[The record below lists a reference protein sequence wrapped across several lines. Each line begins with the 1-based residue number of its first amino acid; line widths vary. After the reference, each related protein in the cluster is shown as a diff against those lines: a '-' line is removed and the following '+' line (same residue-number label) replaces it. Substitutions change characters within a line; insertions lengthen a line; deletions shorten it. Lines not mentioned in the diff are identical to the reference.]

1 MVINS
6 CAVTTTAEADTRKEV
21 RRARRYN
28 PHAFIVVTGC
38 YAELA
43 PEVLKELGADAVV
56 PNARKAE
63 LPRVILERFG
73 LPSDPI
79 TTPPN
84 EFWGAGERGLLNSRV
99 RAFLKVQDGCQ
110 AGCAYCIIP
119 RLRGKERHRDHREAL
134 AEAEA
139 LLRMGIKEI
148 VLTGVRLGSYKGHPR
163 GLAGLV
169 EDLYHLGAK
178 VRLSSIEPEDTGEDL
193 LKVIGR
199 YAPEVRPH
207 LHLSLQTGSD
217 RLLKLMGRRYD
228 KAYYRELVQ
237 RAYDLIP
244 GFALTTDVIAG
255 LPTETEEEHRETLAF
270 LEELRP
276 TRVHAFTYTPR
287 PKTRA
292 ASMPQVPPEVRKRRT
307 KELIAL
313 AQRLAEERIRPRLGE
328 RVEVLVE
335 RVQGARP
342 WATPPTT
349 TRPALRARPAPGRR
363 SGPGSTGWRG
373 TSFGPG
379 GGGEGR
385 GQGAPGASRAV
396 GCFPWSASF
405 AASSPGN
412 SPPERSTRTRA
423 SWPSTTSGPRPRCTS
438 WWCPRS
444 TWRSSPTT
452 PTPRK
457 GRGSSGPSSAPRTG
471 WRGFWAFRA
480 TGSR

>member
-1 MVINS
+1 MGRMRAAFRTLGCKVNQVETEALLGFLKALEPEVVPVEAGGADLVVINT
-6 CAVTTTAEADTRKEV
+6 CAVTTTAEADARKEI
-21 RRARRYN
+21 RRARRHN
-28 PHAFIVVTGC
+28 PEAFIVVTGC
-38 YAELA
+38 YAELS
-43 PEVLKELGADAVV
+43 PEEVEALGADAVV

-63 LPRVILERFG
+63 LPKVILERFG

-110 AGCAYCIIP
+110 VGCAYCIIP
-119 RLRGKERHRDHREAL
+119 RLRGKERHRDYREAL

-139 LLRMGIKEI
+139 LLRVGIKEI
-148 VLTGVRLGSYKGHPR
+148 VLTGVRLGSYRGHPR

-178 VRLSSIEPEDTGEDL
+178 VRLSSIEPEDTGEEL
-193 LKVIGR
+193 LRVIAR

-228 KAYYRELVQ
+228 KAYYRALVQ
-237 RAYDLIP
+237 RAYELIP

-292 ASMPQVPPEVRKRRT
+292 ASMPQVPIEVRKRRT
-307 KELIAL
+307 RELIAL
-313 AQRLAEERIRPRLGE
+313 AQRLAEERIRPKLGGE
-328 RVEVLVE
+328 VEVLVE
-335 RVQGARP
+335 RRQGGFLLGHTPDYYEARLEGQALP
-342 WATPPTT
+342 GDTVLMAVEGVEGYTLLG
-349 TRPALRARPAPGRR
+349 RVVEVREKASPALPLAR
-363 SGPGSTGWRG
+363 
-373 TSFGPG
+373 
-379 GGGEGR
+379 
-385 GQGAPGASRAV
+385 
-396 GCFPWSASF
+396 
-405 AASSPGN
+405 
-412 SPPERSTRTRA
+412 
-423 SWPSTTSGPRPRCTS
+423 
-438 WWCPRS
+438 
-444 TWRSSPTT
+444 
-452 PTPRK
+452 
-457 GRGSSGPSSAPRTG
+457 
-471 WRGFWAFRA
+471 
-480 TGSR
+480 

>member
-1 MVINS
+1 MRAAFRTLGCKVNQVETEALLGFLKALEPEVVPVEAGGADLVVINT
-6 CAVTTTAEADTRKEV
+6 CAVTTTAEADARKEI
-21 RRARRYN
+21 RRARRHN
-28 PHAFIVVTGC
+28 PEAFIVVTGC

-43 PEVLKELGADAVV
+43 PEEVEALGADAVV

-63 LPRVILERFG
+63 LPKVILERFG

-110 AGCAYCIIP
+110 VGCAYCIIP
-119 RLRGKERHRDHREAL
+119 RLRGKERHRDYREAL

-139 LLRMGIKEI
+139 LLRVGIKEI
-148 VLTGVRLGSYKGHPR
+148 VLTGVRLGSYRGHPR

-169 EDLYHLGAK
+169 EDLYHLGAR
-178 VRLSSIEPEDTGEDL
+178 VRLSSIEPEDTGEEL
-193 LKVIGR
+193 LRVIAR

-228 KAYYRELVQ
+228 KAYYRALVQ
-237 RAYDLIP
+237 RAYELIP

-292 ASMPQVPPEVRKRRT
+292 ASMPQVPIEVRKRRT
-307 KELIAL
+307 RELIAL
-313 AQRLAEERIRPRLGE
+313 AQRLAEERIRPKLGGE
-328 RVEVLVE
+328 VEVLVE
-335 RVQGARP
+335 RRQGGFLLGHTPDYYEARLEGQALP
-342 WATPPTT
+342 GETVLMAVEGVEGYTLLG
-349 TRPALRARPAPGRR
+349 RVVEVREKASPALPLAR
-363 SGPGSTGWRG
+363 
-373 TSFGPG
+373 
-379 GGGEGR
+379 
-385 GQGAPGASRAV
+385 
-396 GCFPWSASF
+396 
-405 AASSPGN
+405 
-412 SPPERSTRTRA
+412 
-423 SWPSTTSGPRPRCTS
+423 
-438 WWCPRS
+438 
-444 TWRSSPTT
+444 
-452 PTPRK
+452 
-457 GRGSSGPSSAPRTG
+457 
-471 WRGFWAFRA
+471 
-480 TGSR
+480 

>member
-1 MVINS
+1 MGRMRAAFRTLGCKVNQVETEALLGFLKALEPEVVPVEAGGADLVVINT
-6 CAVTTTAEADTRKEV
+6 CAVTTTAEADARKEI
-21 RRARRYN
+21 RRARRHN
-28 PHAFIVVTGC
+28 PEAFIVVTGC

-43 PEVLKELGADAVV
+43 PEEVEALGADAVV

-63 LPRVILERFG
+63 LPKVILERFG

-110 AGCAYCIIP
+110 VGCAYCIIP
-119 RLRGKERHRDHREAL
+119 RLRGKERHRDYREAL

-148 VLTGVRLGSYKGHPR
+148 VLTGVRLGSYRGHPR
-163 GLAGLV
+163 GLAGLM
-169 EDLYHLGAK
+169 EDLYHLGAR
-178 VRLSSIEPEDTGEDL
+178 VRLSSIEPEDTGEEL
-193 LKVIGR
+193 LRVITR

-228 KAYYRELVQ
+228 KAYYRALVQ
-237 RAYDLIP
+237 RAYELIP

-292 ASMPQVPPEVRKRRT
+292 ASMPQVPIEVRKRRT
-307 KELIAL
+307 RELIAL
-313 AQRLAEERIRPRLGE
+313 AQRLAEERIRPKLGGE
-328 RVEVLVE
+328 VEVLVE
-335 RVQGARP
+335 RRQGGFLLGHTPDYYEARLEGQALP
-342 WATPPTT
+342 GDTVLMAVEGVEGYTLLG
-349 TRPALRARPAPGRR
+349 RVVEVREKASPALPLAR
-363 SGPGSTGWRG
+363 
-373 TSFGPG
+373 
-379 GGGEGR
+379 
-385 GQGAPGASRAV
+385 
-396 GCFPWSASF
+396 
-405 AASSPGN
+405 
-412 SPPERSTRTRA
+412 
-423 SWPSTTSGPRPRCTS
+423 
-438 WWCPRS
+438 
-444 TWRSSPTT
+444 
-452 PTPRK
+452 
-457 GRGSSGPSSAPRTG
+457 
-471 WRGFWAFRA
+471 
-480 TGSR
+480 

>member
-1 MVINS
+1 LTGLPKPTRMGRMRAAFRTLGCKVNQVETEALLGFLKALEPEVVPVEAGGADLVVINT
-6 CAVTTTAEADTRKEV
+6 CAVTTTAEADARKEI
-21 RRARRYN
+21 RRARRHN
-28 PHAFIVVTGC
+28 PEAFIVVTGC

-43 PEVLKELGADAVV
+43 PEEVEALGADAVV

-63 LPRVILERFG
+63 LPKVILERFG

-119 RLRGKERHRDHREAL
+119 RLRGKERHRDYREAL

-139 LLRMGIKEI
+139 LLRVGIKEI
-148 VLTGVRLGSYKGHPR
+148 VLTGVRLGSYRGHPR

-169 EDLYHLGAK
+169 EDLYHLGAR
-178 VRLSSIEPEDTGEDL
+178 VRLSSIEPEDTGEEL
-193 LKVIGR
+193 LRVMAR

-228 KAYYRELVQ
+228 KAYYRALVQ
-237 RAYDLIP
+237 RAYELIP

-292 ASMPQVPPEVRKRRT
+292 ASMPQVPIEVRKRRT
-307 KELIAL
+307 RELIAL
-313 AQRLAEERIRPRLGE
+313 AQRLAEERIRPKLGGE
-328 RVEVLVE
+328 VEVLVE
-335 RVQGARP
+335 RRQGGFLLGHTPDYYEARLEGQALP
-342 WATPPTT
+342 GETVLMAVEGVEGYTLLG
-349 TRPALRARPAPGRR
+349 RVVEVREKASPALPLAR
-363 SGPGSTGWRG
+363 
-373 TSFGPG
+373 
-379 GGGEGR
+379 
-385 GQGAPGASRAV
+385 
-396 GCFPWSASF
+396 
-405 AASSPGN
+405 
-412 SPPERSTRTRA
+412 
-423 SWPSTTSGPRPRCTS
+423 
-438 WWCPRS
+438 
-444 TWRSSPTT
+444 
-452 PTPRK
+452 
-457 GRGSSGPSSAPRTG
+457 
-471 WRGFWAFRA
+471 
-480 TGSR
+480 

>member
-1 MVINS
+1 MRAAFRTLGCKVNQVETEALLGFLKALEPEVVPVETGGADLVVINT
-6 CAVTTTAEADTRKEV
+6 CAVTTTAEADARKEI
-21 RRARRYN
+21 RRARRHN
-28 PHAFIVVTGC
+28 PEAFIVVTGC
-38 YAELA
+38 YAELS
-43 PEVLKELGADAVV
+43 PEEVEALGADAVV

-63 LPRVILERFG
+63 LPKVILERFG

-110 AGCAYCIIP
+110 VGCAYCIIP
-119 RLRGKERHRDHREAL
+119 RLRGKERHRDYREAL

-148 VLTGVRLGSYKGHPR
+148 VLTGVRLGSYRGHPR

-169 EDLYHLGAK
+169 EDLYHLGAR
-178 VRLSSIEPEDTGEDL
+178 VRLSSIEPEDMGEEL
-193 LKVIGR
+193 LRVIAR

-228 KAYYRELVQ
+228 KAYYRALVQ
-237 RAYDLIP
+237 RAYELIP

-292 ASMPQVPPEVRKRRT
+292 ASMPQVPIEVRKRRT
-307 KELIAL
+307 RELIAL
-313 AQRLAEERIRPRLGE
+313 AQRLAEERIRPKLGGE
-328 RVEVLVE
+328 VEVLVE
-335 RVQGARP
+335 RRQGGFLLGHTPDYYEARLEGQALP
-342 WATPPTT
+342 GETVLMAVEGVEGYPLLG
-349 TRPALRARPAPGRR
+349 RVVEVREKASPALPLAR
-363 SGPGSTGWRG
+363 
-373 TSFGPG
+373 
-379 GGGEGR
+379 
-385 GQGAPGASRAV
+385 
-396 GCFPWSASF
+396 
-405 AASSPGN
+405 
-412 SPPERSTRTRA
+412 
-423 SWPSTTSGPRPRCTS
+423 
-438 WWCPRS
+438 
-444 TWRSSPTT
+444 
-452 PTPRK
+452 
-457 GRGSSGPSSAPRTG
+457 
-471 WRGFWAFRA
+471 
-480 TGSR
+480 

>member
-292 ASMPQVPPEVRKRRT
+292 ASMPQVPRRCGSG
-307 KELIAL
+307 A
-313 AQRLAEERIRPRLGE
+313 PRSSSPWPSAWRRSGSAPGSGSGW
-328 RVEVLVE
+328 RSWWKGC
-335 RVQGARP
+335 RGARP

-373 TSFGPG
+373 TSFW
-379 GGGEGR
+379 
-385 GQGAPGASRAV
+385 A
-396 GCFPWSASF
+396 
-405 AASSPGN
+405 
-412 SPPERSTRTRA
+412 
-423 SWPSTTSGPRPRCTS
+423 
-438 WWCPRS
+438 
-444 TWRSSPTT
+444 
-452 PTPRK
+452 
-457 GRGSSGPSSAPRTG
+457 G
-471 WRGFWAFRA
+471 WRG
-480 TGSR
+480 

>member
-1 MVINS
+1 MGRMRAAFRTLGCKVNQVETEALLGFLKALEPEVVPVEAGGADLVVINT
-6 CAVTTTAEADTRKEV
+6 CAVTTTAEADARKEI
-21 RRARRYN
+21 RRARRHN
-28 PHAFIVVTGC
+28 PEAFLVVTGC
-38 YAELA
+38 YAELS
-43 PEVLKELGADAVV
+43 PEEVEALGADAVV

-63 LPRVILERFG
+63 LPKVILERFG

-119 RLRGKERHRDHREAL
+119 RLRGKERHRDYREAL

-148 VLTGVRLGSYKGHPR
+148 VLTGVRLGSYRGHPR

-169 EDLYHLGAK
+169 EDLYHLGAR
-178 VRLSSIEPEDTGEDL
+178 VRLSSIEPEDTGEEL
-193 LKVIGR
+193 LRVIAR

-228 KAYYRELVQ
+228 KAYYRALVQ
-237 RAYDLIP
+237 RAYELIP

-292 ASMPQVPPEVRKRRT
+292 ASMPQVPIEVRKRRT
-307 KELIAL
+307 RELIAL
-313 AQRLAEERIRPRLGE
+313 AQRLAEERIRPKLGGE
-328 RVEVLVE
+328 VEVLVE
-335 RVQGARP
+335 RRQGGFLLGHTPDYYEARLEGQALP
-342 WATPPTT
+342 GETVLMAVEGVEGYTLLG
-349 TRPALRARPAPGRR
+349 RVVEVREKASPALPLAR
-363 SGPGSTGWRG
+363 
-373 TSFGPG
+373 
-379 GGGEGR
+379 
-385 GQGAPGASRAV
+385 
-396 GCFPWSASF
+396 
-405 AASSPGN
+405 
-412 SPPERSTRTRA
+412 
-423 SWPSTTSGPRPRCTS
+423 
-438 WWCPRS
+438 
-444 TWRSSPTT
+444 
-452 PTPRK
+452 
-457 GRGSSGPSSAPRTG
+457 
-471 WRGFWAFRA
+471 
-480 TGSR
+480 

>member
-1 MVINS
+1 MGRMRAAFRTLGCKVNQVETEALLGFLKALEPEVVPVEAGGADLVVINT
-6 CAVTTTAEADTRKEV
+6 CAVTTTAEADARKEI
-21 RRARRYN
+21 RRARRHN
-28 PHAFIVVTGC
+28 PEAFIVVTGC

-43 PEVLKELGADAVV
+43 PEEVEALGADAVV

-63 LPRVILERFG
+63 LPKVILERFG

-119 RLRGKERHRDHREAL
+119 RLRGKERHRDYREAL

-139 LLRMGIKEI
+139 LLRVGIKEI
-148 VLTGVRLGSYKGHPR
+148 VLTGVRLGSYRGHPR

-169 EDLYHLGAK
+169 EDLYHLGAR
-178 VRLSSIEPEDTGEDL
+178 VRLSSIEPEDTGEEL
-193 LKVIGR
+193 LKVMAR

-228 KAYYRELVQ
+228 KAYYRALVQ
-237 RAYDLIP
+237 RAYELIP

-255 LPTETEEEHRETLAF
+255 LPTETEEEHRETMAF

-292 ASMPQVPPEVRKRRT
+292 ASMPQVPIEVRKRRT
-307 KELIAL
+307 RELIAL
-313 AQRLAEERIRPRLGE
+313 AQRLAEERIRPKLGGE
-328 RVEVLVE
+328 VEVLVE
-335 RVQGARP
+335 RRQGGFLLGHTPDYYEARLEGQALP
-342 WATPPTT
+342 GETVLMAVEGVEGYTLLG
-349 TRPALRARPAPGRR
+349 RVVEVREKASPALPLAR
-363 SGPGSTGWRG
+363 
-373 TSFGPG
+373 
-379 GGGEGR
+379 
-385 GQGAPGASRAV
+385 
-396 GCFPWSASF
+396 
-405 AASSPGN
+405 
-412 SPPERSTRTRA
+412 
-423 SWPSTTSGPRPRCTS
+423 
-438 WWCPRS
+438 
-444 TWRSSPTT
+444 
-452 PTPRK
+452 
-457 GRGSSGPSSAPRTG
+457 
-471 WRGFWAFRA
+471 
-480 TGSR
+480 

>member
-1 MVINS
+1 MRAAFRTLGCKVNQVETEALLGFLKALEPEVVPVEAGGADLVVINT
-6 CAVTTTAEADTRKEV
+6 CAVTTTAEADARKEI
-21 RRARRYN
+21 RRARRHN
-28 PHAFIVVTGC
+28 PEAFIVVTGC
-38 YAELA
+38 YAELS
-43 PEVLKELGADAVV
+43 PEEVEALGADAVV

-63 LPRVILERFG
+63 LPKVILERFG

-110 AGCAYCIIP
+110 VGCAYCIIP
-119 RLRGKERHRDHREAL
+119 RLRGKERHRDYREAL

-148 VLTGVRLGSYKGHPR
+148 VLTGVRLGSYRGHPR

-169 EDLYHLGAK
+169 EDLYHLGAR
-178 VRLSSIEPEDTGEDL
+178 VRLSSIEPEDTGEEL
-193 LKVIGR
+193 LRVIAR

-228 KAYYRELVQ
+228 KAYYRALVQ
-237 RAYDLIP
+237 RAYELIP

-292 ASMPQVPPEVRKRRT
+292 ASMPQVPIEVRKRRT
-307 KELIAL
+307 RELIAL
-313 AQRLAEERIRPRLGE
+313 AQRLAEERIRPKLGGE
-328 RVEVLVE
+328 VEVLVE
-335 RVQGARP
+335 RRQGGFLLGHTPDYYEARLEGQALP
-342 WATPPTT
+342 GETVLMAVEGVEGYTLLG
-349 TRPALRARPAPGRR
+349 RVVEVRERASPALPLAR
-363 SGPGSTGWRG
+363 
-373 TSFGPG
+373 
-379 GGGEGR
+379 
-385 GQGAPGASRAV
+385 
-396 GCFPWSASF
+396 
-405 AASSPGN
+405 
-412 SPPERSTRTRA
+412 
-423 SWPSTTSGPRPRCTS
+423 
-438 WWCPRS
+438 
-444 TWRSSPTT
+444 
-452 PTPRK
+452 
-457 GRGSSGPSSAPRTG
+457 
-471 WRGFWAFRA
+471 
-480 TGSR
+480 

>member
-1 MVINS
+1 MRAAFRTLGCKVNQVETEALLGFLKALEPEVVPVEAGGADLVVINT
-6 CAVTTTAEADTRKEV
+6 CAVTTTAEADARKEI
-21 RRARRYN
+21 RRARRHN
-28 PHAFIVVTGC
+28 PEAFIVVTGC

-43 PEVLKELGADAVV
+43 PEEVEALGADAVV

-63 LPRVILERFG
+63 LPKVILERFG

-110 AGCAYCIIP
+110 VGCAYCIIP
-119 RLRGKERHRDHREAL
+119 RLRGKERHRDYREAL

-148 VLTGVRLGSYKGHPR
+148 VLTGVRLGSYRGHPR

-169 EDLYHLGAK
+169 EDLYHLGAR

-193 LKVIGR
+193 LGVMAR

-228 KAYYRELVQ
+228 KAYYRALVQ
-237 RAYDLIP
+237 RAYELIP

-292 ASMPQVPPEVRKRRT
+292 ASMPQVPIEVRKRRT
-307 KELIAL
+307 RELIAL
-313 AQRLAEERIRPRLGE
+313 AQRLAEERIRPKLGGE
-328 RVEVLVE
+328 VEVLVE
-335 RVQGARP
+335 RRQGGFLLGHTPDYYEARLEGQALP
-342 WATPPTT
+342 GETVLMAVEGVEGYTLLG
-349 TRPALRARPAPGRR
+349 RVVEVREKASPALPLAR
-363 SGPGSTGWRG
+363 
-373 TSFGPG
+373 
-379 GGGEGR
+379 
-385 GQGAPGASRAV
+385 
-396 GCFPWSASF
+396 
-405 AASSPGN
+405 
-412 SPPERSTRTRA
+412 
-423 SWPSTTSGPRPRCTS
+423 
-438 WWCPRS
+438 
-444 TWRSSPTT
+444 
-452 PTPRK
+452 
-457 GRGSSGPSSAPRTG
+457 
-471 WRGFWAFRA
+471 
-480 TGSR
+480 

>member
-1 MVINS
+1 MRAAFRTLGCKVNQVETEALLGFLKALEPEVVPVEAGGADLVVINT
-6 CAVTTTAEADTRKEV
+6 CAVTTTAEADARKEI
-21 RRARRYN
+21 RRARRHN
-28 PHAFIVVTGC
+28 PEAFLVVTGC
-38 YAELA
+38 YAELS
-43 PEVLKELGADAVV
+43 PEEVEALGADAVV

-63 LPRVILERFG
+63 LPKVILERFG

-119 RLRGKERHRDHREAL
+119 RLRGKERHRDHKKAL

-139 LLRMGIKEI
+139 LLRLGIREI
-148 VLTGVRLGSYKGHPR
+148 VLTGVRLGSYRGHPR

-178 VRLSSIEPEDTGEDL
+178 VRLSSIEPEDTGEEL
-193 LKVIGR
+193 LRVMAR

-217 RLLKLMGRRYD
+217 RLLRLMGRRYD
-228 KAYYRELVQ
+228 KAYYRALVQ
-237 RAYDLIP
+237 RAYELIP

-255 LPTETEEEHRETLAF
+255 LPTETEEEHRETMAF

-292 ASMPQVPPEVRKRRT
+292 ASMPQVPIEVRKRRT

-313 AQRLAEERIRPRLGE
+313 AQRLAEERIRPKLGS

-335 RVQGARP
+335 RRQGGLLLGHTPDYYEARLEGQALP
-342 WATPPTT
+342 GETVLMAVEGVEGYTLLG
-349 TRPALRARPAPGRR
+349 RVVEVREKASPALLPAR
-363 SGPGSTGWRG
+363 
-373 TSFGPG
+373 
-379 GGGEGR
+379 
-385 GQGAPGASRAV
+385 
-396 GCFPWSASF
+396 
-405 AASSPGN
+405 
-412 SPPERSTRTRA
+412 
-423 SWPSTTSGPRPRCTS
+423 
-438 WWCPRS
+438 
-444 TWRSSPTT
+444 
-452 PTPRK
+452 
-457 GRGSSGPSSAPRTG
+457 
-471 WRGFWAFRA
+471 
-480 TGSR
+480 

>member
-1 MVINS
+1 MRAAFRTLGCKVNQVETEALLGFLKALEPEVVPVEAGGADLVVINT
-6 CAVTTTAEADTRKEV
+6 CAVTTTAEADARKEI
-21 RRARRYN
+21 RRARRHN
-28 PHAFIVVTGC
+28 PEAFLVVTGC

-43 PEVLKELGADAVV
+43 PEEVEALGADAVV

-63 LPRVILERFG
+63 LPKVILERFG

-119 RLRGKERHRDHREAL
+119 RLRGKERHRDYREAL

-139 LLRMGIKEI
+139 LLRVGIKEI
-148 VLTGVRLGSYKGHPR
+148 VLTGVRLGSYRGHPR

-169 EDLYHLGAK
+169 EDLYHLGAR

-193 LKVIGR
+193 LGVMAR

-228 KAYYRELVQ
+228 KAYYRALVQ
-237 RAYDLIP
+237 RAYELIP

-292 ASMPQVPPEVRKRRT
+292 ASMPQVPIEVRKRRT
-307 KELIAL
+307 RELIAL
-313 AQRLAEERIRPRLGE
+313 AQRLAEERIRPKLGGE
-328 RVEVLVE
+328 VEVLVE
-335 RVQGARP
+335 RRQGGFLLGHTPDYYEARLEGQALP
-342 WATPPTT
+342 GETVLMAVEGVEGYTLLG
-349 TRPALRARPAPGRR
+349 RVVEVREKASPALPLAR
-363 SGPGSTGWRG
+363 
-373 TSFGPG
+373 
-379 GGGEGR
+379 
-385 GQGAPGASRAV
+385 
-396 GCFPWSASF
+396 
-405 AASSPGN
+405 
-412 SPPERSTRTRA
+412 
-423 SWPSTTSGPRPRCTS
+423 
-438 WWCPRS
+438 
-444 TWRSSPTT
+444 
-452 PTPRK
+452 
-457 GRGSSGPSSAPRTG
+457 
-471 WRGFWAFRA
+471 
-480 TGSR
+480 

>member
-1 MVINS
+1 MGRMRAAFRTLGCKVNQVETEALLGFLKALEPEVVPVEAGGADLVVINT
-6 CAVTTTAEADTRKEV
+6 CAVTTTAEADARKEI
-21 RRARRYN
+21 RRARRHN
-28 PHAFIVVTGC
+28 PEAFIVVTGC

-43 PEVLKELGADAVV
+43 PEEVEALGADAVV

-63 LPRVILERFG
+63 LPKVILERFG

-119 RLRGKERHRDHREAL
+119 RLRGKERHRDYREAL

-148 VLTGVRLGSYKGHPR
+148 VLTGVRLGSYRGHPR

-169 EDLYHLGAK
+169 EDLYHLGAR
-178 VRLSSIEPEDTGEDL
+178 VRLSSIEPEDTGEEL
-193 LKVIGR
+193 LRVIAR

-228 KAYYRELVQ
+228 KAYYRALVQ
-237 RAYDLIP
+237 RAYELIP

-255 LPTETEEEHRETLAF
+255 LPTETEEEHRETMAF

-292 ASMPQVPPEVRKRRT
+292 ASMPQVPIEVRKRRT
-307 KELIAL
+307 RELIAL
-313 AQRLAEERIRPRLGE
+313 AQRLAEERIRPKLGGE
-328 RVEVLVE
+328 VEVLVE
-335 RVQGARP
+335 RRQGGFLLGHTPDYYEARLEGQALP
-342 WATPPTT
+342 GETVLMAVEGVEGYTLLG
-349 TRPALRARPAPGRR
+349 RVVEVREKASPALPLAR
-363 SGPGSTGWRG
+363 
-373 TSFGPG
+373 
-379 GGGEGR
+379 
-385 GQGAPGASRAV
+385 
-396 GCFPWSASF
+396 
-405 AASSPGN
+405 
-412 SPPERSTRTRA
+412 
-423 SWPSTTSGPRPRCTS
+423 
-438 WWCPRS
+438 
-444 TWRSSPTT
+444 
-452 PTPRK
+452 
-457 GRGSSGPSSAPRTG
+457 
-471 WRGFWAFRA
+471 
-480 TGSR
+480 